1 MGKDKQTFKK
11 FLKRYENIQSNLWN
25 LVRGGCLFFSILASY
40 EDKFQETVDFIELFQ
55 WAISERKVSLDGT
68 VNDSLAILNHIDG
81 EKWKRLEVD
90 TLLEIPK
97 VENYFIVEKWE
108 DSLGRNHFKPVGYDV
123 YQDSLTVRTGKLS
136 RYYIYYFE

>member
-81 EKWKRLEVD
+81 EIARIFE
-90 TLLEIPK
+90 E
-97 VENYFIVEKWE
+97 
-108 DSLGRNHFKPVGYDV
+108 GRV
-123 YQDSLTVRTGKLS
+123 S
-136 RYYIYYFE
+136 